1 MPLER
6 RHVMLDDLIEKVLA
20 LPRADLRLESVKVD
34 RDMAADLPPVW
45 ADGHQ
50 LQQVLVNLVT
60 NAKQAMAEL
69 PEVEHRL
76 KLTTRA
82 LGPDRVQISVEDTGR
97 GFRPEVLPK
106 IFDPFVTTKGSA
118 GTGLGLSISYGIIRE
133 HGGQITA
140 ESRPGR
146 GAIFTI
152 DLPVGT
158 AANGALSEAGGEPVR
173 LGGKPILILEHDQAV
188 QTILLEHLEATGCTA
203 LTVARADEARPHL
216 RDGIDLVVA
225 DFNLDGVDWLD
236 LLRHVAARGTDV
248 GRRFIFITAGP
259 IRHGADAGLR
269 GIRACL
275 LHKPLNRRQVLQ
287 ACAASW
293 HRPPG

>member
-20 LPRADLRLESVKVD
+20 LPAADLRLESVKVD

-50 LQQVLVNLVT
+50 LQQVLVNVVT

-82 LGPDRVQISVEDTGR
+82 LGPDRVQISVEDTGP
-97 GFRPEVLPK
+97 GIPPEVLPK

-133 HGGQITA
+133 PGGQITA
-140 ESRPGR
+140 DSRPGR

-152 DLPVGT
+152 DLPVG
-158 AANGALSEAGGEPVR
+158 A
-173 LGGKPILILEHDQAV
+173 
-188 QTILLEHLEATGCTA
+188 
-203 LTVARADEARPHL
+203 
-216 RDGIDLVVA
+216 
-225 DFNLDGVDWLD
+225 
-236 LLRHVAARGTDV
+236 AARGVVNQADEQA
-248 GRRFIFITAGP
+248 RRLAG
-259 IRHGADAGLR
+259 
-269 GIRACL
+269 
-275 LHKPLNRRQVLQ
+275 
-287 ACAASW
+287 
-293 HRPPG
+293 